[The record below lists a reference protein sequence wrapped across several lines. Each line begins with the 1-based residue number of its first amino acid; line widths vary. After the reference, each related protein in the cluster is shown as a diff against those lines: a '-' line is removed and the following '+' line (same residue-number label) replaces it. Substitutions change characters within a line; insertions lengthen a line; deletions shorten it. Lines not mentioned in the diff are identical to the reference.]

1 MKFIHA
7 ENPTEGIGMLAEN
20 LGSALLAGKKVLW
33 LIAGGSNVPIAVE
46 VRKKVREMMSV
57 DKSRSLDLMVTL
69 TDERFG
75 LVGHPDSNWRQL
87 AEAGFDFE
95 NVQKIPVLNG
105 LEVEE
110 TARVW
115 GKEVEKLFNL
125 CEVVVGQFG
134 LGSDGHIAGVLPDS
148 EAVKSLETVAVTRSK
163 TFTRVTL
170 TLKTVKT
177 ISQAY
182 VFAFGESKK
191 EMLQILRDRN
201 VGPEEQPAQILKEM
215 EEVYLF
221 SDN

>member
-1 MKFIHA
+1 MKFLHA
-7 ENPTEGIGMLAEN
+7 ENPAEGIGMLAED

-33 LIAGGSNVPIAVE
+33 LIAGGSNLPVAVE
-46 VRKKVREMMSV
+46 IWKKARVRISN
-57 DKSRSLDLMVTL
+57 DFSKSSNLTVTL

-75 LVGHPDSNWRQL
+75 PIGHPDSNWRQL

-95 NVQKIPVLNG
+95 NIQTVPVLGG
-105 LEVEE
+105 LEAEE

-115 GKEVEKLFNL
+115 GKEVERLLNL

-148 EAVKSLETVAVTRSK
+148 EAVKSQEVAVVTRSK

-170 TLKTVKT
+170 TLQT
-177 ISQAY
+177 IKMIPRAY

-201 VGPEEQPAQILKEM
+201 VGLDEQPAQILKEM